1 MYPILQLSLLT
12 RTLSTTQNKIPR
24 YERFALVSRRILAQ
38 EETTRVPDEVSA
50 LNAGAKAALEHSN
63 RQLETMAA
71 STEHR
76 LAALEEGQKQQI
88 AAGLTTNLLL
98 QQLISLQQPT
108 LSNNAAGGKSLNV
121 CLVIFKKAI
130 SLTFF
135 CFRGSGCSSRRSGSA
150 AEHERCFAAKPS
162 DAGTGHEAARV
173 HGTSTH

>member
-1 MYPILQLSLLT
+1 M
-12 RTLSTTQNKIPR
+12 
-24 YERFALVSRRILAQ
+24 
-38 EETTRVPDEVSA
+38 
-50 LNAGAKAALEHSN
+50 NAGAKAALEHSS

-98 QQLISLQQPT
+98 QQLVSLQPT
-108 LSNNAAGGKSLNV
+108 SSNNAAGGKFNV
-121 CLVIFKKAI
+121 CLVIFKKAS

-135 CFRGSGCSSRRSGSA
+135 CFRGSGCSSRPSGLA
-150 AEHERCFAAKPS
+150 GAEHERCFAAKPS